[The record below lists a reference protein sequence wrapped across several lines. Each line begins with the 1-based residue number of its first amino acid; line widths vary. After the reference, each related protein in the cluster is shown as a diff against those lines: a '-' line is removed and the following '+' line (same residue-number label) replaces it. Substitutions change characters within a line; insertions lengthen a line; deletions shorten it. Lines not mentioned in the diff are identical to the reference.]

1 MMKAA
6 NVHDL
11 FGQVHSE
18 STMFDARMPTEASA
32 AIASAESVRARLQ
45 RGCRPGSAAA
55 LFLPFPLM
63 DKALPF
69 PLRPS
74 ALFDGQQLA
83 GCEEW

>member
-1 MMKAA
+1 
-6 NVHDL
+6 
-11 FGQVHSE
+11 
-18 STMFDARMPTEASA
+18 
-32 AIASAESVRARLQ
+32 
-45 RGCRPGSAAA
+45 
-55 LFLPFPLM
+55 M